1 MSRKRHFLRHPIATG
16 NLVYYLMDDPG
27 AVIGPWD
34 RAGIREG
41 PDPMER
47 VLREWIRA
55 ASIANGLDRGGGARW
70 FEAHLVSSPA
80 RVAVLL

>member
-1 MSRKRHFLRHPIATG
+1 LRHAIATG
-16 NLVYYLMDDPG
+16 NLVYYLMNDPG

-47 VLREWIRA
+47 VPREWIRA
-55 ASIANGLDRGGGARW
+55 ASIANGLEHAAESAGLGFMSYLTRSRCGP
-70 FEAHLVSSPA
+70 V
-80 RVAVLL
+80 VTI